1 MFHSKPL
8 SFDAG
13 NFSAGKRSTDGNII
27 LSNGLSARP
36 IAQAGDQVE
45 LAGGGKSE
53 LKFHKLPDGAAVFP
67 AKQGCGWLYASN
79 AENDKSGT
87 DYDEGG
93 VGVLEF
99 NCKGEVTAYYKIAW
113 NTKRNCGGGA
123 TPWGSWITCEE
134 VEDGQIHQTDPY
146 GEKEPAVTA
155 LGSLGYYESF
165 AYDDNT
171 TTPTFYVTRD
181 RKDGVITRFTPDS
194 KAMQCFN
201 ASDPYSRWCTLDSG
215 AIDYLYL
222 DEDTNLIEWTTDE
235 KKASDNAQ
243 DLYPSSEG
251 IDVRDG
257 ILYLTSKEKKRLV
270 IVDLVKKMYSYS
282 STKSGAFDNQ
292 PDQLDVVLGPNAEML
307 LLCEDGGPVRPENV
321 AFTLSMC
328 ILIFSFCGRC
338 RTLVS
343 TVEIYM
349 ETILRYFTVTRK
361 SIRTE
366 GMKKLLDLALVRI
379 LSICKSCI

>member
-307 LLCEDGGPVRPENV
+307 LLCEDGGPDAGLHGRDLYGNY
-321 AFTLSMC
+321 FTLLYRDKK
-328 ILIFSFCGRC
+328 IDTNRGNEETTGLG
-338 RTLVS
+338 VS
-343 TVEIYM
+343 PDFKH
-349 ETILRYFTVTRK
+349 L
-361 SIRTE
+361 
-366 GMKKLLDLALVRI
+366 
-379 LSICKSCI
+379 